1 MQTLTITD
9 WQILCSLALFGTA
22 FFIATLVLAFQAGYE
37 RGYRDGARQQRHF
50 GHLKLE
56 ERE

>member
-9 WQILCSLALFGTA
+9 WQILSSLVLTATALFMSA
-22 FFIATLVLAFQAGYE
+22 LVMAFQAGYE
-37 RGYRDGARQQRHF
+37 RGYRVGARQEKHF
-50 GHLKLE
+50 GRLKLE